1 MKKRLTAILL
11 CLLTAMNLQMPII
24 AYATTKAM
32 QMTDSSNPTGGISGY
47 ASNTYHYI
55 YYGSFENNPVKWRVL
70 DTNTNTGSSDGMFLL
85 SEYTYGTGEFGNI
98 AFNNTLNNKYRES
111 NVLNWCQNFKQ
122 NNFTNEE
129 QNSIITTTKDD
140 AEVFIEFSGQQ
151 VKYFAYD
158 KILENDYI
166 FLPSAQE
173 MNNSTY
179 GFSSDDKR
187 KADYIRNNS
196 ISWYWLR
203 SRLHNHSANN
213 STDWVGTVNIHG
225 QIGPNRSNHTTVVR
239 PAFNL
244 NKASILFTSSADNG
258 KQSGSVGQNA
268 LTQVQNNAGTE
279 WKLTL
284 RDTSR
289 NFLISDCKKTGSVI
303 SFNYQGAKS
312 GANEYVSAIITDAGN
327 NIKYYGRIAQ
337 GLSHGNG
344 KVDITGKMEA
354 SDKLYVFS
362 EQYNG
367 NKKTDYASTLQEA
380 VPDTTPPALTAGTAT
395 RINQTNATV
404 KFTSN
409 EAGHY
414 YYKVQD
420 TNEADPT
427 SINTATSGTACDT
440 TEQTIALNNLT
451 DEKAKNIYIVV
462 KDKADNVSNMLKIKI
477 PKYAVYHTVRFESNN
492 GTAHIEQRIEKGKK
506 ITSPPQPTKANH
518 TFKGWFKD
526 NNTFNNPF
534 SFDTA
539 INSDIT
545 LYAKWKKVPSNN
557 PGGTPGGSGGGA
569 STPNTTT
576 QPHINIPPLPNDKA
590 NSKEYKI
597 SINEKKPIKLK
608 SGDIII
614 GPRGVPYH
622 NQYFTF
628 KLKKTQKVT
637 FKLSGARTSLSINKK
652 QKKSNTTLLGLKKEG
667 MASFELK
674 KGTYYVTLN
683 TLGYYTKNKEYKLEF
698 QIQDLKLK

>member
-1 MKKRLTAILL
+1 M
-11 CLLTAMNLQMPII
+11 
-24 AYATTKAM
+24 
-32 QMTDSSNPTGGISGY
+32 G
-47 ASNTYHYI
+47 
-55 YYGSFENNPVKWRVL
+55 
-70 DTNTNTGSSDGMFLL
+70 
-85 SEYTYGTGEFGNI
+85 
-98 AFNNTLNNKYRES
+98 
-111 NVLNWCQNFKQ
+111 
-122 NNFTNEE
+122 
-129 QNSIITTTKDD
+129 
-140 AEVFIEFSGQQ
+140 
-151 VKYFAYD
+151 
-158 KILENDYI
+158 
-166 FLPSAQE
+166 
-173 MNNSTY
+173 
-179 GFSSDDKR
+179 
-187 KADYIRNNS
+187 
-196 ISWYWLR
+196 
-203 SRLHNHSANN
+203 
-213 STDWVGTVNIHG
+213 
-225 QIGPNRSNHTTVVR
+225 
-239 PAFNL
+239 
-244 NKASILFTSSADNG
+244 
-258 KQSGSVGQNA
+258 
-268 LTQVQNNAGTE
+268 
-279 WKLTL
+279 
-284 RDTSR
+284 
-289 NFLISDCKKTGSVI
+289 
-303 SFNYQGAKS
+303 
-312 GANEYVSAIITDAGN
+312 
-327 NIKYYGRIAQ
+327 
-337 GLSHGNG
+337 
-344 KVDITGKMEA
+344 A

-395 RINQTNATV
+395 RIDQANATV

-409 EAGHY
+409 EAGQY
-414 YYKVQD
+414 YYKVQN
-420 TNEADPT
+420 TNQADPT
-427 SINTATSGTACDT
+427 SINTTTPGTACNT
-440 TEQTIALNNLT
+440 SEQTITLNNLA
-451 DEKAKNIYIVV
+451 DKKEKNIYIVV

-534 SFDTA
+534 NFDTA

-557 PGGTPGGSGGGA
+557 PGGTPGGTGGGA

-637 FKLSGARTSLSINKK
+637 FKLSGVQTSLSINKK
-652 QKKSNTTLLGLKKEG
+652 QKRKKANTGFLKLKKEG
-667 MASFELK
+667 TASFKLK

-683 TLGYYTKNKEYKLEF
+683 TLGHYTKNKEYKLEF